1 MNKTKFNTVGIVSVV
16 LIVIS
21 GIVAL
26 YVYRKNN

>member
-1 MNKTKFNTVGIVSVV
+1 MNKTKFNIIGIVSVV

-26 YVYRKNN
+26 CVFRKN

>member
-1 MNKTKFNTVGIVSVV
+1 MNKTKLKVIGIVSAV

-26 YVYRKNN
+26 CVYRKN